1 MQVAALVAWVLTAL
15 GGTALGYLW
24 VRGGGA
30 AQAGGIR
37 PSRLLLHAGLALS
50 GLVVWIVF
58 VVAGSSVFAWIA
70 VAVLVAVALVGIS
83 MAMIWLLGKPAPVAP
98 TELPAEASFP
108 LPIVVAHGA
117 LGGTTLLLSLLA
129 ALGIGV

>member
-1 MQVAALVAWVLTAL
+1 MEWVALGTWVLTAL
-15 GGTALGYLW
+15 GGAGLGYMW
-24 VRGGGA
+24 VRGGGT

-37 PSRLLLHAGLALS
+37 PMRLLLHAGLAVS
-50 GLVVWIVF
+50 GLVLWIVF
-58 VVAGSSVFAWIA
+58 VVDGSIVFAWIA
-70 VAVLVAVALVGIS
+70 VAVLVAVALVGVS

-117 LGGTTLLLSLLA
+117 LGGMTLLLSLLA